1 MMGKES
7 IWRNVLIAIDNLDPS
22 MRAVEYVGEMVG
34 DRKGFA
40 LYLFHVLP
48 PFPPKLLEFGGSED
62 PQKEEALTQQIREDQ
77 DRWVADAI
85 EAAQPIFLQAKETLQ
100 WSHVPMEMV
109 CSEVSPTLHRS
120 DVVRDVLN
128 AAENC
133 RRAGYFS
140 VLQGNVQKAYWRRVG
155 SKGTG
160 IRYLGGGVNLCMANS

>member
-128 AAENC
+128 AAEKLYC
-133 RRAGYFS
+133 GTIVVGRDTFPSFKEMYKKHIGEE
-140 VLQGNVQKAYWRRVG
+140 LVQKGQEFAIWV
-155 SKGTG
+155 
-160 IRYLGGGVNLCMANS
+160 VE